1 MYNLSEILHET
12 EVCTHGVSESSQLT
26 KFRDESDFVS
36 CSPVFVNQQRLIW
49 LIDALIVSSLV
60 VLTVACLS
68 ALFVETCLRTLG
80 KVNTVD
86 LVCLLI
92 VFCNNSRTGESLLSG
107 KGGVGKSTIA
117 VNLAITLKNLK
128 YNVGILDADIYGPSI
143 PKMMGILEKPKS
155 EDGVNLIP
163 IKKFN
168 IQCMSI
174 GFMVSEET
182 PMIWR
187 GPMVA
192 STIKTFTGKVLWEN
206 IDFLI
211 IDMPPGTGDALLT
224 FSQEIDIDGAVII
237 TTPQDIAIIDV
248 KRGIE
253 MFKKTNVKILG
264 IVENMTSFTSDDG
277 IEHFIFGKDG
287 EKNIAS
293 KFNV

>member
-1 MYNLSEILHET
+1 MTEKEANLSKNFMDQIT
-12 EVCTHGVSESSQLT
+12 P
-26 KFRDESDFVS
+26 K
-36 CSPVFVNQQRLIW
+36 
-49 LIDALIVSSLV
+49 
-60 VLTVACLS
+60 
-68 ALFVETCLRTLG
+68 
-80 KVNTVD
+80 
-86 LVCLLI
+86 
-92 VFCNNSRTGESLLSG
+92 NSFKKNKINSVKKIIAISSG

-117 VNLAITLKNLK
+117 VNLAVAIKNLK

-143 PKMMGILEKPKS
+143 PKMMGISEKPKS

-163 IKKFN
+163 IKKFD

-192 STIKTFTGKVLWEN
+192 STIKTFVNKVLWDN

-237 TTPQDIAIIDV
+237 TTPQNVAVIDV

-253 MFKKTNVKILG
+253 MFKRTNVKILG
-264 IVENMTSFTSDDG
+264 IIENMTSFKSGDG
-277 IEHFIFGKDG
+277 VEHFIFGKDG
-287 EKNIAS
+287 AKNIAH
-293 KFNV
+293 KFNIEMLGQIPIDIEISKSCDNGNPFLLENKNNNLNYNLINNIAKKIIKMNI

>member
-1 MYNLSEILHET
+1 MTEKEANLSKNFMDQISPKT
-12 EVCTHGVSESSQLT
+12 QFKKNKINGV
-26 KFRDESDFVS
+26 K
-36 CSPVFVNQQRLIW
+36 
-49 LIDALIVSSLV
+49 
-60 VLTVACLS
+60 
-68 ALFVETCLRTLG
+68 
-80 KVNTVD
+80 KV
-86 LVCLLI
+86 I
-92 VFCNNSRTGESLLSG
+92 AISSG

-117 VNLAITLKNLK
+117 VNLAVAIKNLK

-143 PKMMGILEKPKS
+143 PKMMGISEKPKS

-163 IKKFN
+163 IKKFD

-192 STIKTFTGKVLWEN
+192 STIKTFVNKVLWNN

-237 TTPQDIAIIDV
+237 TTPQIISVIDV
-248 KRGIE
+248 KKGIE
-253 MFKKTNVKILG
+253 MFKRTNVKILG
-264 IVENMTSFTSDDG
+264 IIENMTSFKSGDG
-277 IEHFIFGKDG
+277 VEHFIFGKDG
-287 EKNIAS
+287 AKNIAH
-293 KFNV
+293 KFNIEILGQIPIDIEISKSCDNGNPFLLENKNNNLNYDLINNIAKKIIKMNI

>member
-1 MYNLSEILHET
+1 MNEKEANLSKNFMDQIT
-12 EVCTHGVSESSQLT
+12 PKNPFKKNKIKGVKKIIAIS
-26 KFRDESDFVS
+26 
-36 CSPVFVNQQRLIW
+36 
-49 LIDALIVSSLV
+49 
-60 VLTVACLS
+60 
-68 ALFVETCLRTLG
+68 
-80 KVNTVD
+80 
-86 LVCLLI
+86 
-92 VFCNNSRTGESLLSG
+92 SG

-117 VNLAITLKNLK
+117 VNLAIALKNLK

-143 PKMMGILEKPKS
+143 PKMIGILEKPKS
-155 EDGVNLIP
+155 EDGINLIP

-168 IQCMSI
+168 LQCMSI

-192 STIKTFTGKVLWEN
+192 STIKTFANKVLWN
-206 IDFLI
+206 NVDFLI

-253 MFKKTNVKILG
+253 MFKRTNVKILG
-264 IVENMTSFTSDDG
+264 IIENMTSFTSNDG
-277 IEHFIFGKDG
+277 VEHFIFGKDG
-287 EKNIAS
+287 AKNIAD
-293 KFNV
+293 KFNIELLGQIPINIDLRKGSDEGLPFVEFNTENKVSNIFKNISEKIIKNIN

>member
-1 MYNLSEILHET
+1 MSEKDANLRKKFIDQITPKTLFKKNKIN
-12 EVCTHGVSESSQLT
+12 GVKKIIAIS
-26 KFRDESDFVS
+26 
-36 CSPVFVNQQRLIW
+36 
-49 LIDALIVSSLV
+49 
-60 VLTVACLS
+60 
-68 ALFVETCLRTLG
+68 
-80 KVNTVD
+80 
-86 LVCLLI
+86 
-92 VFCNNSRTGESLLSG
+92 SG

-117 VNLAITLKNLK
+117 VNLAIALKNLK

-174 GFMVSEET
+174 GFMVSEDT

-192 STIKTFTGKVLWEN
+192 STIKTFTGKVLWDN

-237 TTPQDIAIIDV
+237 TTPQDIAVIDV

-264 IVENMTSFTSDDG
+264 IIENMTSFTSGDG

-287 EKNIAS
+287 GKNIALKFNIELLGQIPINIDLRKGSDEGSPFIEIYKES
-293 KFNV
+293 KFSDIFKNISRMIIKKLI

>member
-1 MYNLSEILHET
+1 MNEKEANLSKNFMDQIT
-12 EVCTHGVSESSQLT
+12 PKNPFKKNKIKGV
-26 KFRDESDFVS
+26 KKIIAVS
-36 CSPVFVNQQRLIW
+36 
-49 LIDALIVSSLV
+49 
-60 VLTVACLS
+60 
-68 ALFVETCLRTLG
+68 
-80 KVNTVD
+80 
-86 LVCLLI
+86 
-92 VFCNNSRTGESLLSG
+92 SG

-117 VNLAITLKNLK
+117 VNLAIALKNLK

-143 PKMMGILEKPKS
+143 PKMIGILEKPKS
-155 EDGVNLIP
+155 EDGINLIP

-168 IQCMSI
+168 LQCMSI

-192 STIKTFTGKVLWEN
+192 STIKTFANKVLWDN
-206 IDFLI
+206 VDYLI

-253 MFKKTNVKILG
+253 MFKRTNVKILG
-264 IVENMTSFTSDDG
+264 IIENMTSFTSNDG
-277 IEHFIFGKDG
+277 VEHFIFGKDG
-287 EKNIAS
+287 AKNIAD
-293 KFNV
+293 KFNIELLGQIPINIDLRKGSDEGLPFVEFNTENKVSNVFKDISEKIIKNIN

>member
-1 MYNLSEILHET
+1 MTEKEANLSKNFMDQISPKT
-12 EVCTHGVSESSQLT
+12 QFKKNKINGV
-26 KFRDESDFVS
+26 KK
-36 CSPVFVNQQRLIW
+36 I
-49 LIDALIVSSLV
+49 IAVSS
-60 VLTVACLS
+60 C
-68 ALFVETCLRTLG
+68 
-80 KVNTVD
+80 
-86 LVCLLI
+86 
-92 VFCNNSRTGESLLSG
+92 

-117 VNLAITLKNLK
+117 VNLAIALKNLK
-128 YNVGILDADIYGPSI
+128 YNVGILDADIYGPSL
-143 PKMMGILEKPKS
+143 PKMIGILEKPKS

-192 STIKTFTGKVLWEN
+192 STIKTFTNKVLWDN
-206 IDFLI
+206 VDFLI

-224 FSQEIDIDGAVII
+224 FSQEIDIDGALIV

-253 MFKKTNVKILG
+253 MFKRTNVKILG
-264 IVENMTSFTSDDG
+264 IIENMTSFTSDDG
-277 IEHFIFGKDG
+277 VEHFIFGKDG
-287 EKNIAS
+287 GKNIAS
-293 KFNV
+293 KFNIELLGQIPINTNLRKNSDEGRPFVDQFKDHEVSRLFLEIANKITKIIK

>member
-1 MYNLSEILHET
+1 MTEKEANLSKNFMDQIT
-12 EVCTHGVSESSQLT
+12 PKTQFKKNKINGV
-26 KFRDESDFVS
+26 K
-36 CSPVFVNQQRLIW
+36 
-49 LIDALIVSSLV
+49 
-60 VLTVACLS
+60 
-68 ALFVETCLRTLG
+68 
-80 KVNTVD
+80 KV
-86 LVCLLI
+86 I
-92 VFCNNSRTGESLLSG
+92 AISSG

-117 VNLAITLKNLK
+117 VNLAVAIKNLK

-143 PKMMGILEKPKS
+143 PKMMGISEKPKS

-163 IKKFN
+163 IKKFD

-192 STIKTFTGKVLWEN
+192 STIKTFVNKVLWDN

-224 FSQEIDIDGAVII
+224 FSQEIDIDGTVII
-237 TTPQDIAIIDV
+237 TTPQNVAVIDV

-253 MFKKTNVKILG
+253 MFKRTNVKILG
-264 IVENMTSFTSDDG
+264 IIENMTSFKSGDG
-277 IEHFIFGKDG
+277 VEHFIFGKDG
-287 EKNIAS
+287 AKNIAH
-293 KFNV
+293 KFNIEILGQIPIDIEISKSCDNGDPFLLENKNNNLNYNLINNIAKKIIKMNI

>member
-1 MYNLSEILHET
+1 MSEKDANLSKKFMDQIT
-12 EVCTHGVSESSQLT
+12 PKTPFKKNKINGVKKIIAIS
-26 KFRDESDFVS
+26 
-36 CSPVFVNQQRLIW
+36 
-49 LIDALIVSSLV
+49 
-60 VLTVACLS
+60 
-68 ALFVETCLRTLG
+68 
-80 KVNTVD
+80 
-86 LVCLLI
+86 
-92 VFCNNSRTGESLLSG
+92 SG

-117 VNLAITLKNLK
+117 VNLAIALKNLN

-143 PKMMGILEKPKS
+143 PKMMGIFEKPKS

-174 GFMVSEET
+174 GFMVSEDT

-248 KRGIE
+248 KKGIE
-253 MFKKTNVKILG
+253 MFKRTNVKILG
-264 IVENMTSFTSDDG
+264 IVENMTSFISDDG
-277 IEHFIFGKDG
+277 VEHFIFGKDG
-287 EKNIAS
+287 AKNIAD
-293 KFNV
+293 KFDVELLEQIPININLRKGSDEGFPFLENYKQHKVSAIFKNISQKILKKIT

>member
-1 MYNLSEILHET
+1 MNEKEANLSKNFMDQIT
-12 EVCTHGVSESSQLT
+12 PKNPFKKNKIKGVKKIIAIS
-26 KFRDESDFVS
+26 
-36 CSPVFVNQQRLIW
+36 
-49 LIDALIVSSLV
+49 
-60 VLTVACLS
+60 
-68 ALFVETCLRTLG
+68 
-80 KVNTVD
+80 
-86 LVCLLI
+86 
-92 VFCNNSRTGESLLSG
+92 SG

-117 VNLAITLKNLK
+117 VNLAIALKNLK

-143 PKMMGILEKPKS
+143 PKMIGILEKPKS
-155 EDGVNLIP
+155 EDGINLIP

-168 IQCMSI
+168 LQCMSI

-192 STIKTFTGKVLWEN
+192 STIKTFANKVLWDN
-206 IDFLI
+206 VDFLI

-253 MFKKTNVKILG
+253 MFKRTNVKILG
-264 IVENMTSFTSDDG
+264 IIENMTSFTSNDG
-277 IEHFIFGKDG
+277 VEHFIFGKDG
-287 EKNIAS
+287 AKNIAD
-293 KFNV
+293 KFNIELLGQIPINIDLRKGSDEGLPFAEFNTENKVSNILKNISEKIIKNIN

>member
-1 MYNLSEILHET
+1 MSEKDANLSKKFIDQITPKTLFKKNKIN
-12 EVCTHGVSESSQLT
+12 GVKKIIAIS
-26 KFRDESDFVS
+26 
-36 CSPVFVNQQRLIW
+36 
-49 LIDALIVSSLV
+49 
-60 VLTVACLS
+60 
-68 ALFVETCLRTLG
+68 
-80 KVNTVD
+80 
-86 LVCLLI
+86 
-92 VFCNNSRTGESLLSG
+92 SG

-117 VNLAITLKNLK
+117 VNLAIALKNLN

-174 GFMVSEET
+174 GFMVSEDT

-187 GPMVA
+187 GPMVS
-192 STIKTFTGKVLWEN
+192 STIKTFTGKVLWDN

-253 MFKKTNVKILG
+253 MFKRTNVKILG
-264 IVENMTSFTSDDG
+264 IIENMSSFTSGDG
-277 IEHFIFGKDG
+277 VEHFIFGKDG
-287 EKNIAS
+287 GKKIANVCNVELLGQIPINIDLRKKS
-293 KFNV
+293 DEGIPLTETSQILDISTIFNKITKKILISITR

>member
-1 MYNLSEILHET
+1 MTEKEANLSKNFMDQISPKT
-12 EVCTHGVSESSQLT
+12 QFKKNKINGV
-26 KFRDESDFVS
+26 KK
-36 CSPVFVNQQRLIW
+36 I
-49 LIDALIVSSLV
+49 IAVSS
-60 VLTVACLS
+60 C
-68 ALFVETCLRTLG
+68 
-80 KVNTVD
+80 
-86 LVCLLI
+86 
-92 VFCNNSRTGESLLSG
+92 

-117 VNLAITLKNLK
+117 VNLAIAFKNLK
-128 YNVGILDADIYGPSI
+128 YNVGILDADIYGPSL
-143 PKMMGILEKPKS
+143 PKMIGILEKPKS

-192 STIKTFTGKVLWEN
+192 STIKTFVNKVLWDN
-206 IDFLI
+206 VDFLI

-253 MFKKTNVKILG
+253 MFKRTNVKILG
-264 IVENMTSFTSDDG
+264 IIENMTSFTSDDG
-277 IEHFIFGKDG
+277 VEHFIFGKDG
-287 EKNIAS
+287 GKNIAS
-293 KFNV
+293 KFNIELLGQIPININLRKNSDEGSPFVDQFKDDKVSKLFLEIANKITKIIK

>member
-1 MYNLSEILHET
+1 MTEKEANLSKSFMDQISPKT
-12 EVCTHGVSESSQLT
+12 QFKKNKINGV
-26 KFRDESDFVS
+26 KKIIAVS
-36 CSPVFVNQQRLIW
+36 
-49 LIDALIVSSLV
+49 
-60 VLTVACLS
+60 
-68 ALFVETCLRTLG
+68 
-80 KVNTVD
+80 
-86 LVCLLI
+86 
-92 VFCNNSRTGESLLSG
+92 SG
-107 KGGVGKSTIA
+107 KGGVGKSTVA

-143 PKMMGILEKPKS
+143 PKMMGISEKPKS
-155 EDGVNLIP
+155 DDGLNLIP
-163 IKKFN
+163 IKKFD

-174 GFMVSEET
+174 GFMISEET

-192 STIKTFTGKVLWEN
+192 STIKTFVSKVLWDN
-206 IDFLI
+206 VDFLI

-264 IVENMTSFTSDDG
+264 IIENMTSFTSDDG
-277 IEHFIFGKDG
+277 VEHFIFGKDG
-287 EKNIAS
+287 GKNIAN
-293 KFNV
+293 KFNIELLGQIPININLRKNSDEGSPFVDQFKDDKVSKLFLEIANKITKIIK

>member
-1 MYNLSEILHET
+1 MSEKDANLSKKFIDQIT
-12 EVCTHGVSESSQLT
+12 PKTSFKKNKINGVKKIIAIS
-26 KFRDESDFVS
+26 
-36 CSPVFVNQQRLIW
+36 
-49 LIDALIVSSLV
+49 
-60 VLTVACLS
+60 
-68 ALFVETCLRTLG
+68 
-80 KVNTVD
+80 
-86 LVCLLI
+86 
-92 VFCNNSRTGESLLSG
+92 SG

-117 VNLAITLKNLK
+117 VNLAIALKNLN

-143 PKMMGILEKPKS
+143 PKMMGIFEKPKS
-155 EDGVNLIP
+155 EDGINLIP
-163 IKKFN
+163 ISKFN

-174 GFMVSEET
+174 GFMVSEDT

-248 KRGIE
+248 KKGIE
-253 MFKKTNVKILG
+253 MFKRTNVKIIG
-264 IVENMTSFTSDDG
+264 IIENMTSFTSDDG

-287 EKNIAS
+287 GKNIAK
-293 KFNV
+293 KFNIELLGQIPINIKLRERSDEGSPFLEIEKENKIYYIFQNIGKKIINKI

>member
-1 MYNLSEILHET
+1 MTEKEANLSKNFMDQISPKT
-12 EVCTHGVSESSQLT
+12 QFKKNKINGV
-26 KFRDESDFVS
+26 KKIIAVS
-36 CSPVFVNQQRLIW
+36 
-49 LIDALIVSSLV
+49 
-60 VLTVACLS
+60 
-68 ALFVETCLRTLG
+68 
-80 KVNTVD
+80 
-86 LVCLLI
+86 
-92 VFCNNSRTGESLLSG
+92 SG

-117 VNLAITLKNLK
+117 VNLAMAFKNLK

-143 PKMMGILEKPKS
+143 PKLMGISEKPKS

-163 IKKFN
+163 IKKFD

-174 GFMVSEET
+174 GFMVSEDT

-192 STIKTFTGKVLWEN
+192 STIKTFVNKVLWDN

-224 FSQEIDIDGAVII
+224 FSQEIDIDGAVIV
-237 TTPQDIAIIDV
+237 TTPQNIAIIDV

-253 MFKKTNVKILG
+253 MFKRTNVKILG
-264 IVENMTSFTSDDG
+264 IIENMTSFKSDDG

-287 EKNIAS
+287 AKNIAE
-293 KFNV
+293 KFNIEILGQISIDIEISKSVENGSPFLLETKNNNSNYNLINNIAKKIIKMNI

>member
-1 MYNLSEILHET
+1 MSEKDANLSKKFIDQITPKTLFKKNKIN
-12 EVCTHGVSESSQLT
+12 GVKKIIAIS
-26 KFRDESDFVS
+26 
-36 CSPVFVNQQRLIW
+36 
-49 LIDALIVSSLV
+49 
-60 VLTVACLS
+60 
-68 ALFVETCLRTLG
+68 
-80 KVNTVD
+80 
-86 LVCLLI
+86 
-92 VFCNNSRTGESLLSG
+92 SG

-117 VNLAITLKNLK
+117 VNLAIALKNLK

-174 GFMVSEET
+174 GFMISEDT

-187 GPMVA
+187 GPMVS
-192 STIKTFTGKVLWEN
+192 STIKTFTGKVLWQN

-248 KRGIE
+248 KRGIQ
-253 MFKKTNVKILG
+253 MFKKTNVKIIG
-264 IVENMTSFTSDDG
+264 IIENMTSFTSDDG
-277 IEHFIFGKDG
+277 VEHFIFGKDG
-287 EKNIAS
+287 GKNIAK
-293 KFNV
+293 KFNVELLGQIPINVDLRIRSDEGLPFVQNDKEDKISNIFKDTAQKIIKKI